1 MSLIKK
7 LIAGSALAVAGCSD
21 QVFEGTLGK
30 ESVKLEESQIPE
42 AYRYKSL
49 TVTGK
54 EGCDYNIKTEGDK
67 VYFLRKQCG
76 DSKLETTDP
85 ELFGKAQELYDS
97 YMQKIKDYSKK

>member
-1 MSLIKK
+1 MSLTRK
-7 LIAGSALAVAGCSD
+7 LIAGSALVLAGCSD
-21 QVFEGTLGK
+21 PVFEGTLGK
-30 ESVKLEESQIPE
+30 ESVKLEASQIPE
-42 AYRYKSL
+42 AHRYKSL

-67 VYFLRKQCG
+67 VYFLMKQCG

-85 ELFGKAQELYDS
+85 RLFGNAQEVYDS

>member
-54 EGCDYNIKTEGDK
+54 E
-67 VYFLRKQCG
+67 
-76 DSKLETTDP
+76 
-85 ELFGKAQELYDS
+85 
-97 YMQKIKDYSKK
+97 